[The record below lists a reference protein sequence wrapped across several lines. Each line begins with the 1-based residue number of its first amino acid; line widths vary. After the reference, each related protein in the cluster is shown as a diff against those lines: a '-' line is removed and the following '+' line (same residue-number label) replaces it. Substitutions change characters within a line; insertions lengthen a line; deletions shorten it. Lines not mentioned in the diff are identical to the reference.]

1 MRGRTQ
7 RVMRTC
13 AIAIVL
19 LCAGALAG
27 CGSGSATGTTS
38 STGGGGSRPTT
49 TTVTR
54 TTTETNSAGSST
66 AGASTSSTAS
76 PTPSSSST
84 SAAAPS
90 GSPCRA
96 TDLALSFIGGQG
108 ATGHGELGFALRNTS
123 QSSCHTYGYPGVQFL
138 ALSGKPL
145 PTTPT
150 HTTDDFFGHTTLRP
164 LVVGPGDT
172 VSFRLGVSHVGTGGS
187 SSGCT
192 TADGLQVIAPD
203 DTATLRT
210 QIPSGGAA
218 ECGGTVTVSPLQPGT
233 TAFH

>member
-1 MRGRTQ
+1 
-7 RVMRTC
+7 MRTC
-13 AIAIVL
+13 AIAVVL
-19 LCAGALAG
+19 LCAGAIAG
-27 CGSGSATGTTS
+27 CGSGSATDTTS
-38 STGGGGSRPTT
+38 STGGGGTGPTT

-54 TTTETNSAGSST
+54 TTTETNPAGSST

-76 PTPSSSST
+76 PTSST
-84 SAAAPS
+84 AAALS

-96 TDLALSFIGGQG
+96 ADLALSFIGGQG

-150 HTTDDFFGHTTLRP
+150 HTTDDFFGHTALRR

-187 SSGCT
+187 SAGCT

>member
-19 LCAGALAG
+19 LCAGAIAG

-38 STGGGGSRPTT
+38 STGGGGSRPTM

-54 TTTETNSAGSST
+54 TTTETNPAGSST

-76 PTPSSSST
+76 PTSTSS